1 MFSHRLPRPA
11 AFIRM
16 PALREAPAYV
26 IAVLLLCLPAVW
38 NGFPVTFDDVGG
50 YLERW
55 PSGSLGLGRST
66 VYGLLLWLTRSTL
79 FVPVIVLQA
88 LVTVFVVDR
97 AIKAFVPGVRPQW
110 LLAVAVAALAAVSG
124 VAVFVSDPIPDAWEA
139 PSVLALHLLVWH
151 SRRFSNGERLVMAG
165 IVAFTGASHM
175 AMFAVL
181 AGMSVL
187 HAAAWLARRRLRLA
201 PRGIGLA
208 VASVWSGL
216 VLQAAGNFI
225 VTGRIA
231 LQADGEI
238 FLFARMIEDGM
249 AADVLSEECPRAD
262 WKLCRYRDALPPYA
276 EAFLFVPDSLLEKIG
291 GAFDPDAR
299 HEIATILSRALVR
312 HPLANASR
320 AFELTATQFVDV
332 GTGGMMERSQSGHT
346 RAVLIRRAP
355 ALVPRYDAAR
365 QQTSDIDVSGWS
377 DWLVVPVSV
386 VASFALPLFALL
398 LWRRGLRRE
407 AMLPA
412 LVFLALLGNAAVC
425 GVVAGSNDRYQAR
438 LVWLAPLA
446 LGLGGRALVRL
457 VARPNSGLTAR
468 PGRDAS
474 AGRTFTG
481 MSYPVGTEGS

>member
-1 MFSHRLPRPA
+1 MFSHRLPRLA
-11 AFIRM
+11 AFIRT
-16 PALREAPAYV
+16 PLLREAPVYAV
-26 IAVLLLCLPAVW
+26 AVLVLCLPAVW
-38 NGFPVTFDDVGG
+38 NGFPLIFDDVGG

-88 LVTVFVVDR
+88 LVTTFVIDR
-97 AIKAFVPGVRPQW
+97 AIQAFVPGARPKW
-110 LLAVAVAALAAVSG
+110 LLAVTVAVLAAVSG
-124 VAVFVSDPIPDAWEA
+124 VAFFVSDPIPDAWAA

-151 SRRFSNGERLVMAG
+151 SHRLSNGERFVMAA
-165 IVAFTGASHM
+165 IVAFAGASHM

-181 AGMSVL
+181 AGMSVV

-201 PRGIGLA
+201 PHGIGVA
-208 VASVWSGL
+208 VVAVWSGL
-216 VLQAAGNFI
+216 VLQVAGNFI

-249 AADVLSEECPRAD
+249 AGDVLSEECPRAD
-262 WKLCRYRDALPPYA
+262 WKLCRYRDALPSYA
-276 EAFLFVPDSLLEKIG
+276 EAFMFVPDSLLEKIG
-291 GAFDPDAR
+291 GAYDPDAR
-299 HEIATILSRALVR
+299 REIATIITRALVR

-320 AFELTATQFVDV
+320 AIELTATQFVDV
-332 GTGGMMERSQSGHT
+332 GTGGAMEPSQSGHT
-346 RAVLIRRAP
+346 RAELIRRAP
-355 ALVPRYDAAR
+355 ALVPWYDSAR
-365 QQTSDIDVSGWS
+365 QQTGDIDVSDWS
-377 DWLVVPVSV
+377 DWIVVPVSLV
-386 VASFALPLFALL
+386 GAFALPLFAVL

-412 LVFLALLGNAAVC
+412 LLFLALLGNAAVC

-446 LGLGGRALVRL
+446 IGLTGRALARRIGLNKVGLRL
-457 VARPNSGLTAR
+457 A
-468 PGRDAS
+468 
-474 AGRTFTG
+474 
-481 MSYPVGTEGS
+481 